1 MSKNV
6 WAVDPTHSEVQFK
19 VKHMMITN
27 VTGQFNEFEANAE
40 TEGDDF
46 TKAAISFNAKIASV
60 DTKNTQRDEHLKSG
74 DFFDAEQY
82 PEMSFVSTSIDK
94 KDDEN
99 FVIKGDLTIKGI
111 TKPVALNAEFGG
123 IGQDPWGNT
132 KAGLSLNG
140 KINREEFGLG
150 WNAALETGGVM
161 VSKEVKLLAEVQF
174 VKQ

>member
-27 VTGQFNEFEANAE
+27 VTGQFTDFTAKAE

-46 TKAAISFNAKIASV
+46 SKANISFEAQIASI

-74 DFFDAEQY
+74 DFFDAAEF
-82 PEMSFVSTSIDK
+82 PAMSFQSTSIEK

-99 FVIKGDLTIKGI
+99 FIINGDLTLKGV
-111 TKPVALNAEFGG
+111 TKQISIDAEFGG
-123 IGQDPWGNT
+123 IGQDPYGNT

-140 KINREEFGLG
+140 KINREDFGLG